1 VEGSQWTIYH
11 RITFINVAE
20 LGERIRQVRFDLV
33 HSLDDSYADSFHL
46 NFALPIRWAPS
57 LPVVLYHG
65 TKAERE
71 ELQSDIMAR
80 KKRKT
85 SEGSSVQGGTDTA
98 NAKKLPIVIT
108 SYEIAVRDRQFLQKL
123 RVRRRILCMHFS
135 SKTPTRSLRIFT
147 HRTLLQWKYLV
158 VDEGHRLKNFNCRL
172 IRELKALHSE
182 NRLLL
187 TGTPLQNN
195 LTELWSLLNFILPD
209 VFDSLE
215 NFQSWFDFDEVVED
229 TQDAEMK
236 AQVEE
241 KVATDLVTK
250 LHAILQPFLLR
261 RLKTDLPNLQIPV
274 KKQVVLYCP
283 FTEAQKV
290 FYDLIKMRDFD
301 YLIQNKGKGATTR
314 NVKIQNIIMQLR
326 KVCNHPFQF
335 DDIFDNFYEEFKKR
349 TSGSEVRHYWRL
361 WSLEKALS
369 LSFPSCLIRSRRP
382 SPERSRLLQRRRP
395 QSPLTRPRHPS
406 QSSSKRLQGANLRP
420 ITQE

>member
-1 VEGSQWTIYH
+1 
-11 RITFINVAE
+11 
-20 LGERIRQVRFDLV
+20 
-33 HSLDDSYADSFHL
+33 
-46 NFALPIRWAPS
+46 LPA
-57 LPVVLYHG
+57 VLYHG
-65 TKAERE
+65 TKNERE
-71 ELQSDIMAR
+71 ELQTDILSAR

-85 SEGSSVQGGTDTA
+85 SESSSIDA
-98 NAKKLPIVIT
+98 AHKLPILIT

-123 RVRRRILCMHFS
+123 KVASSILFALKNQLYS
-135 SKTPTRSLRIFT
+135 PL
-147 HRTLLQWKYLV
+147 LALQWKYMV

-215 NFQSWFDFDEVVED
+215 NFQSWFDFDEVVDSSAQGETKAEVED
-229 TQDAEMK
+229 
-236 AQVEE
+236 

-261 RLKTDLPNLQIPV
+261 RLKSDIPNLQIPV

-283 FTEAQKV
+283 FTEPQKV

-301 YLIQNKGKGATTR
+301 YLVQQLANTGSAKSVR
-314 NVKIQNIIMQLR
+314 VQNIIMQLR

-335 DDIFDNFYEEFKKR
+335 DEVFDSFYEEFQKR
-349 TSGSEVRHYWRL
+349 TSCDVCPVL
-361 WSLEKALS
+361 V
-369 LSFPSCLIRSRRP
+369 
-382 SPERSRLLQRRRP
+382 
-395 QSPLTRPRHPS
+395 PL
-406 QSSSKRLQGANLRP
+406 
-420 ITQE
+420 